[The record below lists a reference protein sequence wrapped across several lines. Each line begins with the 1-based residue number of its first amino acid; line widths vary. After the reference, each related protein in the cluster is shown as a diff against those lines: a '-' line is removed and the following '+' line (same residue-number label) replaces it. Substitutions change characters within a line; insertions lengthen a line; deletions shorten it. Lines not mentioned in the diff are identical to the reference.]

1 MAKLRSKLRQLD
13 SVKKDELIR
22 KLEAKEQECLEYR
35 ARLDPM
41 KQVITEERPTP
52 QALEAEVERQ
62 MSESRSHMAASR
74 MRIETLIQEMSLLKT
89 TLVPRMPRGRSQDI
103 HEVLSK
109 APQAPSEGGP
119 E

>member
-13 SVKKDELIR
+13 SVKKDELMR

-41 KQVITEERPTP
+41 KQAITEESHTP
-52 QALEAEVERQ
+52 RALEAEVERQ
-62 MSESRSHMAASR
+62 MSESRSQMATAR

-89 TLVPRMPRGRSQDI
+89 TVVHHMHRGHS
-103 HEVLSK
+103 
-109 APQAPSEGGP
+109 
-119 E
+119 